1 MDMIGAIIGDIAGS
15 RFEFENYQAK
25 DFEIFNDD
33 CYFTDDSIMTIALGR
48 AFWEC
53 DGQYDNLSKWAV
65 KCMQELGRP
74 YPNCRYGRNFHRWI
88 YSCSPQPYNSFGNGA
103 AMRVSAA
110 GIMATSIE
118 EVKQFS
124 YAITKVSHDNP
135 EGLKGAES
143 VAVAIYLARKGYAK
157 SEIKEFIE
165 NNYYKLDFTL
175 EEIRGDYSF
184 DVTCQGSV
192 PQALESFFEAQNFE
206 DAIRNAVSIGG
217 DSDTIAA
224 ITGSIA
230 EAYFG
235 VPEEFRLKAYTYF
248 DNSKDKE
255 LINWLQIFEFY
266 FQDYLPRDKAN
277 FVSMLREY
285 IEKYGTKN
293 FDKILDK
300 VKV

>member
-1 MDMIGAIIGDIAGS
+1 MIGAIIGDIVGS
-15 RFEFENYQAK
+15 RFEQNNYKAK
-25 DFEIFNDD
+25 NFDMFDKN
-33 CYFTDDSIMTIALGR
+33 CRFTDDSIMTISLGR

-53 DGQYDNLSKWAV
+53 DGQYNDLSKWAI
-65 KCMQELGRP
+65 KCMQELGRL
-74 YPNCRYGRNFHRWI
+74 YPHCGYGGNFYRWI
-88 YSCSPQPYNSFGNGA
+88 FSDVPQPYHSFGNGA

-118 EVKQFS
+118 EARQFS
-124 YAITKVSHDNP
+124 YAITKVSHDDP

-143 VAVAIYLARKGYAK
+143 VAVSIYLARMGYTK
-157 SEIKEFIE
+157 REIKKFIE
-165 NNYYKLDFTL
+165 QNYYKLDFTL
-175 EEIRGDYSF
+175 GEIRENYVF

-224 ITGSIA
+224 IAGSIA

-235 VPEEFRLKAYTYF
+235 VPDTLRLKAYTYF
-248 DNSKDKE
+248 DNHNDKE
-255 LINWLQIFEFY
+255 LLNWLLIFEVY
-266 FQDYLPRDKAN
+266 FQGYSPENKVN
-277 FVSMLREY
+277 FVSILRAH

-293 FDKILDK
+293 FDKIWDR
-300 VKV
+300 VKL